1 MLKRER
7 EKRKERER
15 GKCNRKRQKDTIG
28 LEKKEQRADSVRE
41 IEREENKAYMWQA
54 EKFRRTGEGV
64 AANHFNS
71 DI

>member
-15 GKCNRKRQKDTIG
+15 GKCNRKRQKVTIG

-41 IEREENKAYMWQA
+41 I
-54 EKFRRTGEGV
+54 
-64 AANHFNS
+64 
-71 DI
+71 